1 LGKAREVESE
11 EDKRAKDEGK
21 RMELMRLVGRSMVM
35 DRELQKLQ
43 EVIEELREE
52 LGM

>member
-1 LGKAREVESE
+1 LGKVREVESE

-21 RMELMRLVGRSMVM
+21 RVELMRMVGKSMAM
-35 DRELQKLQ
+35 NRELEKLQ